1 MLYGDRLN
9 SHFKSEQNKS
19 IKKINK
25 PTIKYHYHISI
36 IIKIISL
43 KTNAIVSQALLMGFT
58 KPQYNTADANIWWFD
73 KVLFFPPYNWITC
86 YLQVL
91 TKINATNLKGDQFS
105 NTTKPLL
112 IKMTQFITKWITAQS
127 MVLPQY
133 IYWAEEQSV
142 ISVPELNSKEY

>member
-36 IIKIISL
+36 IIIIISL

-58 KPQYNTADANIWWFD
+58 KPQYNTADANIW
-73 KVLFFPPYNWITC
+73 
-86 YLQVL
+86 
-91 TKINATNLKGDQFS
+91 
-105 NTTKPLL
+105 
-112 IKMTQFITKWITAQS
+112 
-127 MVLPQY
+127 
-133 IYWAEEQSV
+133 
-142 ISVPELNSKEY
+142 

>member
-43 KTNAIVSQALLMGFT
+43 KTNAIVSQALLMEFT
-58 KPQYNTADANIWWFD
+58 KPQYNTADANIW
-73 KVLFFPPYNWITC
+73 
-86 YLQVL
+86 
-91 TKINATNLKGDQFS
+91 
-105 NTTKPLL
+105 
-112 IKMTQFITKWITAQS
+112 
-127 MVLPQY
+127 
-133 IYWAEEQSV
+133 
-142 ISVPELNSKEY
+142 